1 MLVLAGLS
9 PRLTP
14 SSLCRHF
21 VIDSPC
27 DWSLNSSV
35 CQRRK
40 NILPLKVIK
49 SDRGSLQGGRKW
61 PWEVSNTLSLMWRGF
76 LPVCLPVCTS
86 TTCFDSCRCCLIG
99 PLKNKKEPRK
109 GEEKKSEM
117 VEWRWSLSFFLY
129 SLIMVVSG
137 ILSLTNHY
145 EHLLK
150 AGMLQSSYCKNSCS
164 WKHTVCQEGT
174 HTCKHFKN
182 RILFKIWSLLNPR
195 LSFQVNSYQPSI
207 V

>member
-49 SDRGSLQGGRKW
+49 SDRGSLQGGWKW
-61 PWEVSNTLSLMWRGF
+61 PWEMSNTLSLMWRGF

-86 TTCFDSCRCCLIG
+86 TTCFDSCRWCLIG
-99 PLKNKKEPRK
+99 PLKNKK
-109 GEEKKSEM
+109 KSREM
-117 VEWRWSLSFFLY
+117 VRKKEWAARMTIKSSFFLC
-129 SLIMVVSG
+129 SLIMVVFG
-137 ILSLTNHY
+137 ILSLTKHY

-150 AGMLQSSYCKNSCS
+150 AGMLQSSYCKNSWS
-164 WKHTVCQEGT
+164 WKHTVYQEGT
-174 HTCKHFKN
+174 YTCKQLKN

-195 LSFQVNSYQPSI
+195 
-207 V
+207 

>member
-49 SDRGSLQGGRKW
+49 SDRGSLQGGWKW

-86 TTCFDSCRCCLIG
+86 TTCFDSCRWCLIG
-99 PLKNKKEPRK
+99 PLKNKKRAEK
-109 GEEKKSEM
+109 GWGKKSEM
-117 VEWRWSLSFFLY
+117 LEWLQSLPSFSVVSLWLCLEFFL
-129 SLIMVVSG
+129 
-137 ILSLTNHY
+137 
-145 EHLLK
+145 LLNN
-150 AGMLQSSYCKNSCS
+150 MSTY
-164 WKHTVCQEGT
+164 WKQWCYNQAIVKIAEVE
-174 HTCKHFKN
+174 N
-182 RILFKIWSLLNPR
+182 ILFTKRARIHANSLR
-195 LSFQVNSYQPSI
+195 TGFCSKYEAS
-207 V
+207 

>member
-109 GEEKKSEM
+109 GEEKRA
-117 VEWRWSLSFFLY
+117 RWSNDDEVFRSFSIVSLWLCLEFFL
-129 SLIMVVSG
+129 LLTIMSTYWKQGCYNQAIVKIAVVE
-137 ILSLTNHY
+137 N
-145 EHLLK
+145 
-150 AGMLQSSYCKNSCS
+150 
-164 WKHTVCQEGT
+164 
-174 HTCKHFKN
+174 
-182 RILFKIWSLLNPR
+182 ILFAKRAHIHANTSR
-195 LSFQVNSYQPSI
+195 TGFCSKYEAS
-207 V
+207 